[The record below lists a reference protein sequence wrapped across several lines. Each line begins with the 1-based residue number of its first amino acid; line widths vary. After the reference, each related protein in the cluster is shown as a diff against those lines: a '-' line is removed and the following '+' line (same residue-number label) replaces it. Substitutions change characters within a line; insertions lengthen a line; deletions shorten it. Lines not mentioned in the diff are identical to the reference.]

1 MRLFPGRLS
10 ESDLVSLGVVE
21 VCYKRS
27 SSTLM
32 FQDLEDEAL
41 SSELVSIQ
49 LPDSKARFTCSDKA
63 SLVGGSA
70 SGFPFFENKI
80 ALASSTDPMVSNLY
94 ILQTN
99 SLISFIF
106 SSVSSPS
113 PREERSVWCF
123 RNTFQADFLNDCI
136 GTTLCRNL
144 LMHGK
149 AEEWI
154 QNQLGDFCR

>member
-1 MRLFPGRLS
+1 
-10 ESDLVSLGVVE
+10 
-21 VCYKRS
+21 
-27 SSTLM
+27 M

-80 ALASSTDPMVSNLY
+80 VLASSTDPMVSNLN

-99 SLISFIF
+99 SSNSFIF

-123 RNTFQADFLNDCI
+123 RNTFQADFF
-136 GTTLCRNL
+136 
-144 LMHGK
+144 K
-149 AEEWI
+149 
-154 QNQLGDFCR
+154 